1 MIKFTY
7 KRKIKTFF
15 KMDFLKNIKEFF
27 MNNEN
32 KNDKIYN
39 ILKSVILVNGGT
51 ENSEICS
58 ILEDLYANETNIS
71 VLNSIVLNNKED
83 NYDKL

>member
-1 MIKFTY
+1 
-7 KRKIKTFF
+7 
-15 KMDFLKNIKEFF
+15 MDFLKNIKEFF